1 MPEETTENQQGTT
14 KKRSGLSF
22 SKLLVFIVI
31 LAVIVAGIYLVIKQG
46 INVVGSG
53 GAVAIVNGEK
63 ISQSVY
69 DNRYAQL
76 AASITTQGQSAT
88 TTEMQTTI
96 KNRVLDDL
104 ITETMLLQAADKAGI
119 KANAEEVDTA
129 FTQSKSQFTDET
141 EFETVLTEQ
150 GYTDK
155 TFKEF
160 LTRDNIIRQYL
171 TANIDTSSA
180 TATETEIK
188 TLYDQAAA
196 NNETIPPLSEVK
208 TQVENQII
216 QLKQQQLVTNFV
228 QQLKASSTIET
239 LLK

>member
-1 MPEETTENQQGTT
+1 MVEETIESQQETT

-22 SKLLVFIVI
+22 FKLLVFIVI
-31 LAVIVAGIYLVIKQG
+31 VAAIVVAGYFVIKQG
-46 INVVGSG
+46 VNIMG
-53 GAVAIVNGEK
+53 GGEAVALVNDQK
-63 ISQSVY
+63 ISRGTY
-69 DNRYAQL
+69 DERYAQL

-88 TTEMQTTI
+88 TTEMRETI
-96 KNRVLDDL
+96 KNQVLDNL
-104 ITETMLLQAADKAGI
+104 ITETLLLQAADKGGI
-119 KANAEEVDTA
+119 KANTEEVDSL
-129 FTQSKSQFTDET
+129 FEQNKSQFPDET
-141 EFETVLTEQ
+141 AFEKALTDQ

-180 TATETEIK
+180 TATEKEIK

-196 NNETIPPLSEVK
+196 NNKTIPPLSEVK

-216 QLKQQQLVTNFV
+216 QLKRQQLIANFI
-228 QQLKASSTIET
+228 QQLKASSTVET